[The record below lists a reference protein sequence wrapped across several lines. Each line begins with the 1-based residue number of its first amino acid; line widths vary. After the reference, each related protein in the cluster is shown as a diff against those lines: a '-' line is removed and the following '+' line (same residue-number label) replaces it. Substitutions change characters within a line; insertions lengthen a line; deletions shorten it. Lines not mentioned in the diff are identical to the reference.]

1 MLTRHG
7 FVCWHFSFFEIGTG
21 VRGNN
26 RVTVEEE
33 CLVWHYSLD
42 NGRLAYECES
52 AVLVEFSRGMAE
64 SWLNLVSCI
73 AVTISVRR
81 IHSFQVSGVQK

>member
-1 MLTRHG
+1 MG
-7 FVCWHFSFFEIGTG
+7 AG
-21 VRGNN
+21 VQCNN
-26 RVTVEEE
+26 RITVENE
-33 CLVWHYSLD
+33 CLVWHYSLN

-52 AVLVEFSRGMAE
+52 AVLVELSRGMAE

-73 AVTISVRR
+73 AVAISVRR